1 MQHAA
6 LPTGIRALPR
16 AGRRRWVARV
26 RACLRRTE
34 LDRELAEGEDPWG
47 SGARMVR
54 AARLGSLRERRSVA
68 AGLRALVELAERG
81 RAASAYLDLRHRIVL
96 EERTA
101 LLALADRLDE
111 PEPVEISVLA
121 QLHLLLCDPTSPVY
135 DTGTDPGELAETM
148 DRCLEAL
155 REE

>member
-1 MQHAA
+1 M
-6 LPTGIRALPR
+6 
-16 AGRRRWVARV
+16 
-26 RACLRRTE
+26 RRTE
-34 LDRELAEGEDPWG
+34 LDRELAHGTDPWA
-47 SGARMVR
+47 SGALMVR
-54 AARLGSLRERRSVA
+54 AARLGSLRERREVA

-101 LLALADRLDE
+101 LLALADRLDH

-135 DTGTDPGELAETM
+135 DTATDPGELAQIME
-148 DRCLEAL
+148 RCLAAI
-155 REE
+155 RN

>member
-16 AGRRRWVARV
+16 AGRRRWFARV
-26 RACLRRTE
+26 RVLLHRTE
-34 LDRELAEGEDPWG
+34 LDRALARGTDPWG
-47 SGARMVR
+47 SGSLMVR
-54 AARLGSLRERRSVA
+54 AAQLGSLKERRDVA

-101 LLALADRLDE
+101 LLALAERLDE

-121 QLHLLLCDPTSPVY
+121 ELHLLICDPTSPVY
-135 DTGTDPGELAETM
+135 DTATDPGELGEIM
-148 DRCLEAL
+148 HRCLEAV
-155 REE
+155 RD

>member
-1 MQHAA
+1 MHHAT
-6 LPTGIRALPR
+6 LPSGIRALPR
-16 AGRRRWVARV
+16 AGRRRWLARL
-26 RACLRRTE
+26 RAWARRNE
-34 LDRELAEGEDPWG
+34 LDRELAQGTDPWG
-47 SGARMVR
+47 SGALMVR
-54 AARLGSLRERRSVA
+54 ASRLGSLGERRDVA

-121 QLHLLLCDPTSPVY
+121 ELHLLICDPTSPVY
-135 DTGTDPGELAETM
+135 DTATDPGELAEIV
-148 DRCLEAL
+148 DRCLESL
-155 REE
+155 RD